1 MSNGSFVERLRK
13 DNAEEES
20 KLYGIEPQQTA
31 RAIMLELRTKDGLR
45 KAYAYS
51 YLTEAVYDPESGI
64 TIHVADVRVRIKGRS
79 LETIFH
85 YLLANRLSFVQEDF
99 SGMDT
104 EDKGLFIEAIEIT
117 AANDNEL

>member
-13 DNAEEES
+13 DLPEEN

-51 YLTEAVYDPESGI
+51 YMTEAVYDPETGI
-64 TIHVADVRVRIKGRS
+64 TICVADVKVKIKGRS
-79 LETIFH
+79 LDSIFH
-85 YLLANRLSFVQEDF
+85 YLLANRLSYVQEDF
-99 SGMDT
+99 SGVDT
-104 EDKGLFIEAIEIT
+104 EDKDIFIEAIEI
-117 AANDNEL
+117 ASNDNEHS